1 METHRL
7 LAIVEYDG
15 TDFKGFQL
23 QARKRTVQGELEHAL
38 HQVTGEK
45 IRVIGAGRT
54 DTGVHAQG
62 LGVHWDTN
70 WDRPLTELLR
80 ALNAVLSTD
89 IAIHDLIEVPG
100 DFSARFS
107 ATSRTYR
114 YTILNQ
120 LVRSPLAERYAL
132 TVAGSLDEQSMNAA
146 AQVLIGTH
154 DFGAFGSP
162 PKGINTVREMFR
174 AQVWRD
180 GDRVLVELEAN
191 AFLYRMVRRIVG
203 TLLQVGKGRLNVA
216 EFAEVLAK
224 RRRAGDAVPPHGLCL
239 IKVKYDLATEGN

>member
-1 METHRL
+1 
-7 LAIVEYDG
+7 
-15 TDFKGFQL
+15 
-23 QARKRTVQGELEHAL
+23 
-38 HQVTGEK
+38 
-45 IRVIGAGRT
+45 
-54 DTGVHAQG
+54 
-62 LGVHWDTN
+62 
-70 WDRPLTELLR
+70 
-80 ALNAVLSTD
+80 
-89 IAIHDLIEVPG
+89 VPG

-120 LVRSPLAERYAL
+120 LVRSPLADRYAL
-132 TVAGSLDEQSMNAA
+132 AVTGSLDEQAMNAA

-162 PKGINTVREMFR
+162 PTGINTVREMLR
-174 AQVWRD
+174 AQVWRE
-180 GDRVLVELEAN
+180 GDRVLIELEAN

-203 TLLQVGKGRLNVA
+203 TVLQVGKGRLSVA

-224 RRRAGDAVPPHGLCL
+224 RRRAGDAVPPRGLCL